1 MPGDPAR
8 AGPRG
13 PLGERDSEI
22 VMRQMIFAAALLVA
36 GCGGGP
42 DFACDV
48 TQTAGG
54 ISSHGC
60 TEINNIDGAQVD
72 AAASSCAEQKGV
84 VVDSCSSDGDLG
96 FCSLTQ
102 GGITIDIHF
111 YSAPGVTADLGK
123 QACDQLMGTWT
134 AS

>member
-1 MPGDPAR
+1 
-8 AGPRG
+8 
-13 PLGERDSEI
+13 
-22 VMRQMIFAAALLVA
+22 MRQLIFAAALLVA

-48 TQTAGG
+48 TQSAGG
-54 ISSHGC
+54 ITSHGC
-60 TEINNIDGAQVD
+60 TEIDNIDSTQVD

-96 FCSLTQ
+96 FCAITQ

-111 YSAPGVTADLGK
+111 YSAGGVTAALAS
-123 QACDQLMGTWT
+123 QACDEIKGTWT
-134 AS
+134 GS